1 MVSTNYGF
9 QSFQGSSTCTWHL
22 GAWWHLHR
30 GESIVGANYHVSPL
44 QDFSAHA
51 MSLKVSNFILKKY
64 TNLLLGWFSCTLH
77 SQYGRTLINVKR
89 RKITE
94 QCLAGLSKLEWTK
107 IEGLPCYIG
116 CTASCRKTLIL
127 NIRRNKHLVGPRQI
141 AWLIHWKVDCCKILI
156 ILIQL

>member
-1 MVSTNYGF
+1 MAKDRCVRNLLDMIF
-9 QSFQGSSTCTWHL
+9 WF
-22 GAWWHLHR
+22 
-30 GESIVGANYHVSPL
+30 IYHWTL
-44 QDFSAHA
+44 R
-51 MSLKVSNFILKKY
+51 SLKALGDAIIVTFNKSLRNHVYIYLKKY

-127 NIRRNKHLVGPRQI
+127 KIRRNQHLVGPRQI
-141 AWLIHWKVDCCKILI
+141 AWLIHWKVDCCKMLI